1 MEEESMSRHLIDQPR
16 DSHAGSLGQY
26 IRIARSL
33 LPQMSPRKMLARK
46 RDLPSQRAA
55 AFATLERKRDA

>member
-1 MEEESMSRHLIDQPR
+1 MSRHLIDQPR
-16 DSHAGSLGQY
+16 DSHTGNIGQF

-46 RDLPSQRAA
+46 RNMPSQRAA